1 MKKIF
6 LIIILNTLFLYGCT
20 DKDNHM
26 NPHQSSDVKIAK
38 VYDNDNIYLTQI
50 ALMRG
55 HLYVGV
61 ELYKNGFLDNAKMH
75 MKHPKSEL
83 YSDIIPTFKAKG
95 SSGFSKELEELALA
109 VEEEKDFN
117 LISLKYKNLTD
128 AITINESYIN
138 ESSKSLNEKIVLVV
152 SLLEIA
158 AEEYAIGIVNN
169 NVENK
174 FEYQDALGFTVI
186 AKDILTKSG
195 TKNKDEEI
203 KKNKTLVVLDSLFQ
217 LWPSLIPTGKV
228 EGDSKI
234 ILNAIAEI
242 NSI

>member
-1 MKKIF
+1 
-6 LIIILNTLFLYGCT
+6 
-20 DKDNHM
+20 
-26 NPHQSSDVKIAK
+26 
-38 VYDNDNIYLTQI
+38 
-50 ALMRG
+50 MRG

-83 YSDIIPTFKAKG
+83 YADIIPTFKAKG

-128 AITINESYIN
+128 AITINESFIN

-158 AEEYAIGIVNN
+158 AEEYAVGIVNK

-195 TKNKDEEI
+195 TKNKEEEI
-203 KKNKTLVVLDSLFQ
+203 KKNKTLVVLDSLFK